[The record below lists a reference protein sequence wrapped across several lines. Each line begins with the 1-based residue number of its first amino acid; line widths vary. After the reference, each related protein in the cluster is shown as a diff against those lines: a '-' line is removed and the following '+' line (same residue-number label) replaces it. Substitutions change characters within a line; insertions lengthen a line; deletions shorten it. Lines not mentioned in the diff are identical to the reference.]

1 MKFNKLVL
9 VSVVLLIILSIGAVS
24 AQNDDALSASN
35 SADVLSAG
43 SFDKTIYVSDTGD
56 DSGSGSQASPYATL
70 YRSLSDV
77 NSSDNAA
84 IYVGPG
90 TFTGENNTNL
100 QINLAHK
107 NYNGSLTI
115 IGDSNGGTIF
125 DGDDSASIIKSIS
138 ADSIVTLINITFA
151 HGKTDM
157 GSAIRSAGDLTIDGC
172 VFTENEATN
181 LAAIYPE
188 KGSLTIMNSKFINNT
203 GRQAVD
209 IYSSISDM
217 ELILLNN
224 LFEGSTATYSYSYAP
239 SVSMQSGKS
248 IIKGNTFKDMTGSY
262 YAGALH
268 AAYNNGD
275 NIANIT
281 DNTFVNCNYTG
292 STGSNGGIIFF
303 QNAYLKNNNFINCTS
318 STALLFSNTNF
329 NAFVTFEDVEVTST
343 SFTLKAN
350 VTDDMGNKVKNAG
363 VTFYLDGKNVGSA
376 TSNNDGV
383 ASLNVN
389 KLVENGEYPISGTQ
403 EYSSTTPNIFEVT
416 VKNGTATVDFDH
428 SPLEVWVSTD
438 GNDTTGDGSEA
449 NPFLTL
455 KKALDYGTAAT
466 VDLTVRV
473 KNGYYNGNGN
483 IDLDYSNVGKI
494 VVIGE
499 SYANVIID
507 AEHAKAGWSG
517 ADIFYFGQNLEIT
530 LVNLTLINCDGSPV
544 NAYTLTM
551 KDNVVVNSST
561 IRAQNGNGG
570 VSIDNL
576 RVINGTNQAIN
587 AYNLELTNSLFENC
601 NGGTSTGLLWLAT
614 SGDNVLYLENNT
626 FVNNTIAGYS
636 GGAAYYAQGDL
647 ISINNTFDSNT
658 VTGSASN
665 IAYAGGNYIT
675 SINDKFINNNVTSYV
690 AQYRSSGSSP
700 TEIIV
705 ENITFINNTA
715 SANGAGLATTGAKIK
730 GAKFINNTAAG
741 NGGAIY
747 ILNHGSSN
755 KACETSLEDVVFE
768 NNKATSGNDIFI
780 LSPTSTSMKA
790 GDVEGINV
798 IFIDKNISDLSDSLS
813 ATVTHD
819 SGAIIGGGSIDFY
832 MDGVYVGTGDI
843 INGEAT
849 IQYFGFKNGTHS
861 LGGVWDNE
869 FTNDTNYVNGT
880 LIVELKPML
889 DNITLYVSDSRG
901 DDENGNGSYDNPFKT
916 IETAINKGTA
926 LSPVVVVN
934 VLEGTYA
941 GEGNVNLRVPTGIDI
956 TILGEGQDK
965 TIIADNSSE
974 YFVTALLGNGILKI
988 ANLTIKEAGK
998 AQKSMVYIERGAIV
1012 EMDNVALLEGSGNY
1026 GGAINNGGTLTV
1038 KDSYFYEN
1046 GFANPMGGLSAFSGG
1061 AIYSTGPLF
1070 IYNTTFEANHACR
1083 ASSIY
1088 AADIL
1093 EMYDSTIVDSI
1104 SEYGLNM
1111 DLEAIT
1117 GSSNS
1122 VFRLINNSF
1131 ILTGKTPME
1140 AANDTMTV
1148 NSRNQPIGVKLYNF
1162 YSRSVVALGIGTFK
1176 EAYIENCTFD
1186 GGNVSH
1192 EGSIAISSTNN
1203 WNPALSG
1210 NVTVVNT
1217 TFRDMKAATV
1227 FFRAQSTGSL
1237 RKFDNC
1243 LFDNLEFLYIVST
1256 APANSSIV
1264 INNSVI
1270 LSDGNQMIGQNAVLQ
1285 NTDISNNWWGSNN
1298 GTYDLATV
1306 RTISGSTT
1314 ASWNIVPNVV
1324 TTENLTNYLILTLNA
1339 TNKTGLVQDVT
1350 LAFKSFDGENVSDYE
1365 GSLYPRNFKMSA
1377 VNGTLEV
1384 EEGIIDNSIVSA
1396 FEGTEGQGY
1405 YIEATVDNQTV
1416 NLTVED
1422 KLSIGNVTIFAEDIS
1437 MTYGETQI
1445 NVTVLEENGNPVSEG
1460 IITLELND
1468 KTYTADIV
1476 NGTATF
1482 DIDVL
1487 PNGKYTLDYSFNL
1500 DKVYNPTSNSSNLI
1514 VVAYKTNITANADDI
1529 KVGEDAIITVTVDSD
1544 ATGTITL
1551 NNETKEVK
1559 DGTAVFTIS
1568 GLGEGNY
1575 TYEVTYSG
1583 DDKYTKETI
1592 EVEFEV
1598 SKVSDYE
1605 FKASAED
1612 IKVGED
1618 AVIEIALPNDAKG
1631 NVTVN
1636 GKSTKVDKGVAKIA
1650 ISDLTEGNYNY
1661 TVIYSGDDKYTSNTT
1676 EVSFAVSKISE
1687 FDLNASAEDVD
1698 VGDKVVVEVTG
1709 IPADATGII
1718 TVTVNGKDYEALVS
1732 AGFVTIPNLPA
1743 GDYKADVLYSG
1754 DDKYVNKSTT
1764 VSFAVCKI
1772 SEFDLN
1778 ASAED
1783 VDVGDKVVVEVTG
1796 IPADATG
1803 IITVTVNGKD
1813 YEALVSAGFVTIP
1826 NLPAGDYKADVLYSG
1841 DDKYVNKSTT
1851 VSFAVCKISEFD
1863 LNASAA
1869 DVILDNDVIVVVT
1882 GIPSDATGTVTV
1894 TVNGKDY
1901 KGDVSKGSA
1910 TITIS
1915 GLNHGEYNADVV
1927 YSGDDKYTNKSTTVS
1942 FEVAKIVTNDTFEKF
1957 FDDEGNLRDEVQC
1970 DELVFEGV
1978 ISNKNTDKININRSI
1993 KLLGENATLDNIA
2006 INVTADDVVIDG
2018 FTINAKDME
2027 YAISVE
2033 NASNVEIID
2042 TALNVVGKIGETA
2055 YAIIADN
2062 ADNLNII
2069 GNNIVYEG
2077 NGNGTNVTNALRVSN
2092 SKGVVVSYNEFDI
2105 TVPSSYVP
2113 WDEVPP
2119 GSGNWVSAPISEGI
2133 VFDNCDDL
2141 ELSGNEI
2148 NVDYNEVVG
2157 SYDTIYAVDI
2167 KNSDNVIVDSNVIV
2181 ANGHSY
2187 IYGLI
2192 ISGKNFTVS
2201 DNEITTESDSY
2212 YANGIDIEGPAAG
2225 IIKNNNIETNAPLS
2239 AYPVYSSMSNGNVE
2253 VEYINNNIS
2262 GSAAVIYGMELGGQK
2277 ETVTGNNIE
2286 LEGNYTIGIAS
2297 KAKELNVKDN
2307 TIVAPGSNVGSP
2319 DVWDSIPYETAG
2331 IKAIAGKVNVENNNI
2346 TTTGNYSVTLTTNDD
2361 VYVVGNYLV
2370 ASELTGDASVNYVSE
2385 NATVKDNIPK
2395 MEKVNIDA
2403 GDVESVYGDN
2413 VKVNATVT
2421 DRDGNPVSD
2430 VPVTVT
2436 VGDKTYNTKT
2446 DKGGIAAFDLGKL
2459 PAGNYTLDYS
2469 INATGYTKESASA
2482 NVSIAPAEADIAV
2495 DINKPVR
2502 GEDLVVNVTVPEDAK
2517 GNVTVSV
2524 DGKNYTAPVKDGKAT
2539 VSVPN
2544 LKSGNYTVDVTY
2556 SGDDNYSPVSK
2567 SSNAT
2572 VEKAI
2577 IISAPDVTKYFHGS
2591 ERFVVTVTD
2600 NKGNVL
2606 ANKSVVIYINGVSYT
2621 RTTDAK
2627 GTASIALGLNSG
2639 VYNVTSTVDDESVD
2653 SVVTILSTVNG
2664 TDVVKMYRNGT
2675 QYYATFLDSQ
2685 GKYLADGTTVQF
2697 NINGVMYD
2705 RKVSGDKG
2713 LARLN
2718 INLPAGEYIITAMNP
2733 VTGEKAANK
2742 ITVLATIVENRDLTK
2757 YYKNATQYTVK
2768 VLGADGKPVAAGET
2782 VTFNI
2787 NGVMYKRTTDASGI
2801 AKININLAP
2810 SDYIITAEYNG
2821 FTVSNNIKVLPVLS
2835 AEDIT
2840 MKYRDGTQF
2849 KATLVDGQGKPYA
2862 GQSVTFNINGVFYNR
2877 STDSTGTAKLNINLM
2892 PGEYIITSSY
2902 NGANIANTIKIS
2914 A

>member
-24 AQNDDALSASN
+24 AQNDDVLSASK

-125 DGDDSASIIKSIS
+125 DGDDSVSIIKSIS

-209 IYSSISDM
+209 IYSSSSDM
-217 ELILLNN
+217 VLILLNN
-224 LFEGSTATYSYSYAP
+224 LFEGSTATYSNSYAP
-239 SVSMQSGKS
+239 SVSMQYGKS
-248 IIKGNTFKDMTGSY
+248 TIKGNTFKDMTGSY

-281 DNTFVNCNYTG
+281 DNTFVNCTY
-292 STGSNGGIIFF
+292 TGSNGGIIFF

-318 STALLFSNTNF
+318 SNALLYSNTNF
-329 NAFVTFEDVEVTST
+329 NAFLTFEDVEVDGT

-350 VTDDMGNKVKNAG
+350 VTDDVGNKVKGAG
-363 VTFYLDGKNVGSA
+363 VTFYLNGKNIGSA
-376 TSNNDGV
+376 KSNNDGV

-389 KLVENGEYPISGTQ
+389 KLLDNGEYPISGTQ
-403 EYSSTTPNIFEVT
+403 EYSSTTPNTFEVT
-416 VKNGTATVDFDH
+416 VKNGTATVNFDH

-473 KNGYYNGNGN
+473 KNGYYNGDGN

-494 VVIGE
+494 AVIGE
-499 SYANVIID
+499 SYGNVIID
-507 AEHAKAGWSG
+507 AEHKKSGWSG
-517 ADIFYFGQNLEIT
+517 ADIFYFGKNLEIT

-561 IRAQNGNGG
+561 IRTQSPNDG
-570 VSIDNL
+570 VKIDNL
-576 RVINGTNQAIN
+576 RVINGTSQAIN

-614 SGDNVLYLENNT
+614 NGDNVLYLENNT
-626 FVNNTIAGYS
+626 FVRNTIAGYS

-665 IAYAGGNYIT
+665 IAYAGGDYIT

-690 AQYRSSGSSP
+690 AQYRSSGSNP

-965 TIIADNSSE
+965 TIITDNSSE

-1046 GFANPMGGLSAFSGG
+1046 GFANPMGGLSAYSGG

-1111 DLEAIT
+1111 DLEAIS

-1203 WNPALSG
+1203 WNPSLSG

-1227 FFRAQSTGSL
+1227 FYRAQSTGSS
-1237 RKFDNC
+1237 REFDNC

-1306 RTISGSTT
+1306 RTISGST
-1314 ASWNIVPNVV
+1314 SRNWDIVPNVV

-1350 LAFKSFDGENVSDYE
+1350 LAFKSFDGENMSDYE

-1437 MTYGETQI
+1437 ITYGETQI
-1445 NVTVLEENGNPVSEG
+1445 NVTVLEENGNPVPEG
-1460 IITLELND
+1460 VITLELND
-1468 KTYTADIV
+1468 ETYTADIV

-1487 PNGKYTLDYSFNL
+1487 PNGVYTLDYSINM
-1500 DKVYNPTSNSSNLI
+1500 DKVYNPASNSSNLT

-1529 KVGEDAIITVTVDSD
+1529 NVGEDAIITVTVDSD
-1544 ATGTITL
+1544 ATGTITV
-1551 NNETKEVK
+1551 NNETKEVE

-1583 DDKYTKETI
+1583 DDKYTKETV

-1605 FKASAED
+1605 FEASADD

-1618 AVIEIALPNDAKG
+1618 AVIEVALPSDATG

-1636 GKSTKVDKGVAKIA
+1636 GKSAKVEKGVAKIA
-1650 ISDLTEGNYNY
+1650 ISDLTEGNYTY
-1661 TVIYSGDDKYTSNTT
+1661 EVIYSGDDKYVSNST

-1687 FDLNASAEDVD
+1687 FDLNASAEDVY
-1698 VGDKVVVEVTG
+1698 VGDDVIVEVTG
-1709 IPADATGII
+1709 IPANATGII
-1718 TVTVNGKDYEALVS
+1718 TVTVNGKDYEVDVS
-1732 AGFVTIPNLPA
+1732 AGSVIISDLPA
-1743 GDYKADVLYSG
+1743 GDYEADVVYSG

-1764 VSFAVCKI
+1764 VSFSVSKI

-1783 VDVGDKVVVEVTG
+1783 VYVGDDVIVEVTG
-1796 IPADATG
+1796 IPANATG

-1813 YEALVSAGFVTIP
+1813 YEVDVSAGSVIISD
-1826 NLPAGDYKADVLYSG
+1826 LPAGDYEADVVYSG

-1851 VSFAVCKISEFD
+1851 VSFTVSKISEFD
-1863 LNASAA
+1863 LNASAD

-1901 KGDVSKGSA
+1901 KGEVSNGTA
-1910 TITIS
+1910 NIAIS
-1915 GLNHGEYNADVV
+1915 GLDHGKYNADVV

-1957 FDDEGNLRDEVQC
+1957 FDDEGNLRDEVKC
-1970 DELVFEGV
+1970 DELIFEGV

-2018 FTINAKDME
+2018 FTINAEDME

-2033 NASNVEIID
+2033 NASDVEIID
-2042 TALNVVGKIGETA
+2042 TVLNVEGKTGETA

-2069 GNNIVYEG
+2069 GNDIVYEG
-2077 NGNGTNVTNALRVSN
+2077 NGNGTNITNALRVSN
-2092 SKGVVVSYNEFDI
+2092 SKNVVVSYNEFDI

-2113 WDEVPP
+2113 WNEIPP
-2119 GSGNWVSAPISEGI
+2119 GSGNYVSSPISEGI

-2141 ELSGNEI
+2141 ELSANEI

-2167 KNSDNVIVDSNVIV
+2167 KNSDNVIVDSNVID

-2212 YANGIDIEGPAAG
+2212 YANGIDIEGPASG
-2225 IIKNNNIETNAPLS
+2225 IVENNEIEANAPLS

-2253 VEYINNNIS
+2253 VEYVNNTIS

-2286 LEGNYTIGIAS
+2286 LEGNYTLGIAS
-2297 KAKELNVKDN
+2297 KAKELIVKDN

-2446 DKGGIAAFDLGKL
+2446 DKDGIAAFDLGKL

-2577 IISAPDVTKYFHGS
+2577 IISAPDVTKYFRGS

-2600 NKGNVL
+2600 NKGNAL
-2606 ANKSVVIYINGVSYT
+2606 ANKSVVININGVSYT

-2718 INLPAGEYIITAMNP
+2718 INLNAGEYVITAMNP
-2733 VTGEKAANK
+2733 VTGDKTANN
-2742 ITVLATIVENRDLTK
+2742 ITVLALLTENKDITK
-2757 YYKNATQYTVK
+2757 YYRNGTQYTVK
-2768 VLGADGKPVAAGET
+2768 VLGADGKAVGAGVT
-2782 VTFNI
+2782 VRFNI
-2787 NGVMYKRTTDASGI
+2787 NGVFYERQTNASGI
-2801 AKININLAP
+2801 AKININLQAG
-2810 SDYIITAEYNG
+2810 DYIITAEYNG
-2821 FTVSNNIKVLPVLS
+2821 CMVSNNIKVLPILN
-2835 AEDIT
+2835 ATDIS

-2849 KATLVDGQGKPYA
+2849 KANLVDGQGKPYA
-2862 GQSVTFNINGVFYNR
+2862 NQAVIFNINGVFYNR
-2877 STDSTGTAKLNINLM
+2877 MTDGNGQAKLNINLM

-2902 NGANIANTIKIS
+2902 NGSSIANTIKIS

>member
-1 MKFNKLVL
+1 M
-9 VSVVLLIILSIGAVS
+9 
-24 AQNDDALSASN
+24 
-35 SADVLSAG
+35 
-43 SFDKTIYVSDTGD
+43 
-56 DSGSGSQASPYATL
+56 
-70 YRSLSDV
+70 
-77 NSSDNAA
+77 
-84 IYVGPG
+84 
-90 TFTGENNTNL
+90 
-100 QINLAHK
+100 
-107 NYNGSLTI
+107 
-115 IGDSNGGTIF
+115 
-125 DGDDSASIIKSIS
+125 
-138 ADSIVTLINITFA
+138 
-151 HGKTDM
+151 
-157 GSAIRSAGDLTIDGC
+157 
-172 VFTENEATN
+172 
-181 LAAIYPE
+181 
-188 KGSLTIMNSKFINNT
+188 
-203 GRQAVD
+203 
-209 IYSSISDM
+209 
-217 ELILLNN
+217 
-224 LFEGSTATYSYSYAP
+224 
-239 SVSMQSGKS
+239 
-248 IIKGNTFKDMTGSY
+248 
-262 YAGALH
+262 
-268 AAYNNGD
+268 
-275 NIANIT
+275 
-281 DNTFVNCNYTG
+281 
-292 STGSNGGIIFF
+292 
-303 QNAYLKNNNFINCTS
+303 
-318 STALLFSNTNF
+318 
-329 NAFVTFEDVEVTST
+329 
-343 SFTLKAN
+343 
-350 VTDDMGNKVKNAG
+350 
-363 VTFYLDGKNVGSA
+363 
-376 TSNNDGV
+376 
-383 ASLNVN
+383 
-389 KLVENGEYPISGTQ
+389 
-403 EYSSTTPNIFEVT
+403 
-416 VKNGTATVDFDH
+416 
-428 SPLEVWVSTD
+428 
-438 GNDTTGDGSEA
+438 
-449 NPFLTL
+449 
-455 KKALDYGTAAT
+455 
-466 VDLTVRV
+466 
-473 KNGYYNGNGN
+473 
-483 IDLDYSNVGKI
+483 
-494 VVIGE
+494 
-499 SYANVIID
+499 
-507 AEHAKAGWSG
+507 
-517 ADIFYFGQNLEIT
+517 
-530 LVNLTLINCDGSPV
+530 
-544 NAYTLTM
+544 
-551 KDNVVVNSST
+551 
-561 IRAQNGNGG
+561 
-570 VSIDNL
+570 
-576 RVINGTNQAIN
+576 
-587 AYNLELTNSLFENC
+587 
-601 NGGTSTGLLWLAT
+601 
-614 SGDNVLYLENNT
+614 
-626 FVNNTIAGYS
+626 
-636 GGAAYYAQGDL
+636 
-647 ISINNTFDSNT
+647 
-658 VTGSASN
+658 
-665 IAYAGGNYIT
+665 
-675 SINDKFINNNVTSYV
+675 
-690 AQYRSSGSSP
+690 
-700 TEIIV
+700 
-705 ENITFINNTA
+705 
-715 SANGAGLATTGAKIK
+715 
-730 GAKFINNTAAG
+730 
-741 NGGAIY
+741 
-747 ILNHGSSN
+747 
-755 KACETSLEDVVFE
+755 
-768 NNKATSGNDIFI
+768 
-780 LSPTSTSMKA
+780 
-790 GDVEGINV
+790 
-798 IFIDKNISDLSDSLS
+798 
-813 ATVTHD
+813 
-819 SGAIIGGGSIDFY
+819 
-832 MDGVYVGTGDI
+832 
-843 INGEAT
+843 
-849 IQYFGFKNGTHS
+849 
-861 LGGVWDNE
+861 
-869 FTNDTNYVNGT
+869 
-880 LIVELKPML
+880 
-889 DNITLYVSDSRG
+889 
-901 DDENGNGSYDNPFKT
+901 
-916 IETAINKGTA
+916 
-926 LSPVVVVN
+926 
-934 VLEGTYA
+934 
-941 GEGNVNLRVPTGIDI
+941 
-956 TILGEGQDK
+956 
-965 TIIADNSSE
+965 
-974 YFVTALLGNGILKI
+974 
-988 ANLTIKEAGK
+988 
-998 AQKSMVYIERGAIV
+998 
-1012 EMDNVALLEGSGNY
+1012 
-1026 GGAINNGGTLTV
+1026 
-1038 KDSYFYEN
+1038 
-1046 GFANPMGGLSAFSGG
+1046 
-1061 AIYSTGPLF
+1061 
-1070 IYNTTFEANHACR
+1070 
-1083 ASSIY
+1083 
-1088 AADIL
+1088 
-1093 EMYDSTIVDSI
+1093 
-1104 SEYGLNM
+1104 
-1111 DLEAIT
+1111 
-1117 GSSNS
+1117 
-1122 VFRLINNSF
+1122 
-1131 ILTGKTPME
+1131 
-1140 AANDTMTV
+1140 
-1148 NSRNQPIGVKLYNF
+1148 
-1162 YSRSVVALGIGTFK
+1162 
-1176 EAYIENCTFD
+1176 
-1186 GGNVSH
+1186 
-1192 EGSIAISSTNN
+1192 
-1203 WNPALSG
+1203 
-1210 NVTVVNT
+1210 
-1217 TFRDMKAATV
+1217 
-1227 FFRAQSTGSL
+1227 
-1237 RKFDNC
+1237 
-1243 LFDNLEFLYIVST
+1243 
-1256 APANSSIV
+1256 
-1264 INNSVI
+1264 
-1270 LSDGNQMIGQNAVLQ
+1270 
-1285 NTDISNNWWGSNN
+1285 
-1298 GTYDLATV
+1298 
-1306 RTISGSTT
+1306 
-1314 ASWNIVPNVV
+1314 
-1324 TTENLTNYLILTLNA
+1324 
-1339 TNKTGLVQDVT
+1339 
-1350 LAFKSFDGENVSDYE
+1350 
-1365 GSLYPRNFKMSA
+1365 
-1377 VNGTLEV
+1377 
-1384 EEGIIDNSIVSA
+1384 
-1396 FEGTEGQGY
+1396 
-1405 YIEATVDNQTV
+1405 
-1416 NLTVED
+1416 
-1422 KLSIGNVTIFAEDIS
+1422 
-1437 MTYGETQI
+1437 
-1445 NVTVLEENGNPVSEG
+1445 
-1460 IITLELND
+1460 
-1468 KTYTADIV
+1468 
-1476 NGTATF
+1476 
-1482 DIDVL
+1482 
-1487 PNGKYTLDYSFNL
+1487 
-1500 DKVYNPTSNSSNLI
+1500 
-1514 VVAYKTNITANADDI
+1514 
-1529 KVGEDAIITVTVDSD
+1529 
-1544 ATGTITL
+1544 
-1551 NNETKEVK
+1551 
-1559 DGTAVFTIS
+1559 
-1568 GLGEGNY
+1568 
-1575 TYEVTYSG
+1575 
-1583 DDKYTKETI
+1583 
-1592 EVEFEV
+1592 
-1598 SKVSDYE
+1598 
-1605 FKASAED
+1605 
-1612 IKVGED
+1612 
-1618 AVIEIALPNDAKG
+1618 
-1631 NVTVN
+1631 
-1636 GKSTKVDKGVAKIA
+1636 
-1650 ISDLTEGNYNY
+1650 
-1661 TVIYSGDDKYTSNTT
+1661 
-1676 EVSFAVSKISE
+1676 
-1687 FDLNASAEDVD
+1687 NASAEDVD

-1718 TVTVNGKDYEALVS
+1718 TVTVNGKDYKGDVS

-1743 GDYKADVLYSG
+1743 GDYEADVLYSG

-1778 ASAED
+1778 
-1783 VDVGDKVVVEVTG
+1783 V
-1796 IPADATG
+1796 
-1803 IITVTVNGKD
+1803 
-1813 YEALVSAGFVTIP
+1813 
-1826 NLPAGDYKADVLYSG
+1826 
-1841 DDKYVNKSTT
+1841 
-1851 VSFAVCKISEFD
+1851 
-1863 LNASAA
+1863 SAA

-2757 YYKNATQYTVK
+2757 YYKNETQYTVK

>member
-1460 IITLELND
+1460 IIALELND

-1778 ASAED
+1778 
-1783 VDVGDKVVVEVTG
+1783 V
-1796 IPADATG
+1796 
-1803 IITVTVNGKD
+1803 
-1813 YEALVSAGFVTIP
+1813 
-1826 NLPAGDYKADVLYSG
+1826 
-1841 DDKYVNKSTT
+1841 
-1851 VSFAVCKISEFD
+1851 
-1863 LNASAA
+1863 SAA

-2567 SSNAT
+2567 SMQQL
-2572 VEKAI
+2572 K
-2577 IISAPDVTKYFHGS
+2577 
-2591 ERFVVTVTD
+2591 
-2600 NKGNVL
+2600 
-2606 ANKSVVIYINGVSYT
+2606 
-2621 RTTDAK
+2621 
-2627 GTASIALGLNSG
+2627 
-2639 VYNVTSTVDDESVD
+2639 
-2653 SVVTILSTVNG
+2653 
-2664 TDVVKMYRNGT
+2664 
-2675 QYYATFLDSQ
+2675 
-2685 GKYLADGTTVQF
+2685 
-2697 NINGVMYD
+2697 
-2705 RKVSGDKG
+2705 
-2713 LARLN
+2713 RL
-2718 INLPAGEYIITAMNP
+2718 L
-2733 VTGEKAANK
+2733 
-2742 ITVLATIVENRDLTK
+2742 
-2757 YYKNATQYTVK
+2757 
-2768 VLGADGKPVAAGET
+2768 
-2782 VTFNI
+2782 
-2787 NGVMYKRTTDASGI
+2787 
-2801 AKININLAP
+2801 
-2810 SDYIITAEYNG
+2810 
-2821 FTVSNNIKVLPVLS
+2821 
-2835 AEDIT
+2835 
-2840 MKYRDGTQF
+2840 
-2849 KATLVDGQGKPYA
+2849 
-2862 GQSVTFNINGVFYNR
+2862 
-2877 STDSTGTAKLNINLM
+2877 
-2892 PGEYIITSSY
+2892 
-2902 NGANIANTIKIS
+2902 
-2914 A
+2914 

>member
-24 AQNDDALSASN
+24 AQNDDVLSASK

-181 LAAIYPE
+181 LAAVYPE

-209 IYSSISDM
+209 IYSSSSDM
-217 ELILLNN
+217 VLILLNN
-224 LFEGSTATYSYSYAP
+224 LFEGSTSAYSYAYSP

-248 IIKGNTFKDMTGSY
+248 TINGNTFKDMSGSY

-268 AAYNNGD
+268 VAYNNGD

-281 DNTFVNCNYTG
+281 DNTFVNCTY
-292 STGSNGGIIFF
+292 TGSNGGIIFF
-303 QNAYLKNNNFINCTS
+303 QNAYLKNNRFINCTS
-318 STALLFSNTNF
+318 SNALLYSNTNF
-329 NAFVTFEDVEVTST
+329 NAFLTFEDVEVDGT
-343 SFTLKAN
+343 SFTLKVN
-350 VTDDMGNKVKNAG
+350 VTDDVGNKVKGAG
-363 VTFYLDGKNVGSA
+363 VTFYLDGKNIGSA

-389 KLVENGEYPISGTQ
+389 KLLDNGEYPISGTQ
-403 EYSSTTPNIFEVT
+403 EYSSTTPNTFEVT
-416 VKNGTATVDFDH
+416 VKNGTATVNFDH

-473 KNGYYNGNGN
+473 KNGYYNGDGN

-494 VVIGE
+494 AVIGE
-499 SYANVIID
+499 SYGNVIID
-507 AEHAKAGWSG
+507 AEHKKSGWSG
-517 ADIFYFGQNLEIT
+517 ADIFYFGKNLEIT

-561 IRAQNGNGG
+561 IRAQSPNDG
-570 VSIDNL
+570 VKIDNL
-576 RVINGTNQAIN
+576 RVINGTSQAIN

-614 SGDNVLYLENNT
+614 NGDNVLYLENNT
-626 FVNNTIAGYS
+626 FVRNTIAGYS

-665 IAYAGGNYIT
+665 IAYAGGDYIT

-690 AQYRSSGSSP
+690 AQYRSSGSNP

-849 IQYFGFKNGTHS
+849 IQYLGFKNGTHS

-1111 DLEAIT
+1111 DLEAIS

-1203 WNPALSG
+1203 WNPSLSG

-1227 FFRAQSTGSL
+1227 FYRAQSTGSS
-1237 RKFDNC
+1237 REFDNC

-1306 RTISGSTT
+1306 STISGSTSR
-1314 ASWNIVPNVV
+1314 SWDIVPNVV

-1500 DKVYNPTSNSSNLI
+1500 DKVYNPTSNSSNLT

-1544 ATGTITL
+1544 ATGTITV

-1583 DDKYTKETI
+1583 DDKYSKET
-1592 EVEFEV
+1592 VKVDFEV

-1605 FKASAED
+1605 FEASAKD

-1618 AVIEIALPNDAKG
+1618 AIIEVALPSDATG

-1636 GKSTKVDKGVAKIA
+1636 GKSAKVEKGVAKIA
-1650 ISDLTEGNYNY
+1650 ISDLTEGNYTY
-1661 TVIYSGDDKYTSNTT
+1661 EVIYSGDDKYTSNST

-1687 FDLNASAEDVD
+1687 FELNASAEDVN
-1698 VGDKVVVEVTG
+1698 VGDNVVVKVTG

-1732 AGFVTIPNLPA
+1732 AGSVTIPNLHA
-1743 GDYKADVLYSG
+1743 GDYEADVVYSG
-1754 DDKYVNKSTT
+1754 DDKYANKSTT
-1764 VSFAVCKI
+1764 VSFTVSKI
-1772 SEFDLN
+1772 SEFELN
-1778 ASAED
+1778 ASAD
-1783 VDVGDKVVVEVTG
+1783 
-1796 IPADATG
+1796 
-1803 IITVTVNGKD
+1803 
-1813 YEALVSAGFVTIP
+1813 
-1826 NLPAGDYKADVLYSG
+1826 
-1841 DDKYVNKSTT
+1841 
-1851 VSFAVCKISEFD
+1851 
-1863 LNASAA
+1863 

-1901 KGDVSKGSA
+1901 KGEVSNGTA
-1910 TITIS
+1910 NIAIS
-1915 GLNHGEYNADVV
+1915 GLDHGKYNADVV

-1957 FDDEGNLRDEVQC
+1957 FDEEGNLRDEVKC
-1970 DELVFEGV
+1970 DELIFDGV
-1978 ISNKNTDKININRSI
+1978 ISNKNTDKINIGRSI

-2018 FTINAKDME
+2018 FTINTEGME

-2033 NASNVEIID
+2033 NASDVEIID
-2042 TALNVVGKIGETA
+2042 TVLNVEGKTGETA

-2069 GNNIVYEG
+2069 GNDIVYVG
-2077 NGNGTNVTNALRVSN
+2077 NGNGTNITNALRVSN
-2092 SKGVVVSYNEFDI
+2092 SKNVVVSYNEFDI

-2113 WDEVPP
+2113 WNEIPP
-2119 GSGNWVSAPISEGI
+2119 GSGNYVSSPISEGI

-2141 ELSGNEI
+2141 ELSANEI

-2167 KNSDNVIVDSNVIV
+2167 KNSDNVIVDSNVID

-2212 YANGIDIEGPAAG
+2212 YANGIDIEGPASG
-2225 IIKNNNIETNAPLS
+2225 IVENNEIEANAPLS

-2253 VEYINNNIS
+2253 VEYVNNTIS

-2286 LEGNYTIGIAS
+2286 LEGNYTLGIAS

-2446 DKGGIAAFDLGKL
+2446 DKDGIAAFDLGKL

-2577 IISAPDVTKYFHGS
+2577 IISAPDVTKYFRGS

-2600 NKGNVL
+2600 NKGNAL
-2606 ANKSVVIYINGVSYT
+2606 ANKSVVININGVSYT

-2718 INLPAGEYIITAMNP
+2718 INLNAGEYVITAMNP
-2733 VTGEKAANK
+2733 VTGDKTANN
-2742 ITVLATIVENRDLTK
+2742 ITVLALLTENKDITK
-2757 YYKNATQYTVK
+2757 YYRNGTQYTVK
-2768 VLGADGKPVAAGET
+2768 VLGADGKAVGAGVT
-2782 VTFNI
+2782 VRFNI
-2787 NGVMYKRTTDASGI
+2787 NGVFYERQTNASGI
-2801 AKININLAP
+2801 AKININLQAG
-2810 SDYIITAEYNG
+2810 DYIITAEYNG
-2821 FTVSNNIKVLPVLS
+2821 CMVSNNIKVLPILN
-2835 AEDIT
+2835 ATDIS

-2849 KATLVDGQGKPYA
+2849 KANLVDGQGKPYA
-2862 GQSVTFNINGVFYNR
+2862 NQAVIFNINGVFYNR
-2877 STDSTGTAKLNINLM
+2877 MTDGNGQAKLNINLM

-2902 NGANIANTIKIS
+2902 NGSSIANTIKIS

>member
-636 GGAAYYAQGDL
+636 GGAAYYAQDDL

-665 IAYAGGNYIT
+665 IAYAAGNYIT

-1460 IITLELND
+1460 IIALELND

-1764 VSFAVCKI
+1764 VSFAVSKI

-1803 IITVTVNGKD
+1803 
-1813 YEALVSAGFVTIP
+1813 
-1826 NLPAGDYKADVLYSG
+1826 
-1841 DDKYVNKSTT
+1841 
-1851 VSFAVCKISEFD
+1851 
-1863 LNASAA
+1863 
-1869 DVILDNDVIVVVT
+1869 
-1882 GIPSDATGTVTV
+1882 V

>member
-1460 IITLELND
+1460 IIALELND

-1778 ASAED
+1778 
-1783 VDVGDKVVVEVTG
+1783 V
-1796 IPADATG
+1796 
-1803 IITVTVNGKD
+1803 
-1813 YEALVSAGFVTIP
+1813 
-1826 NLPAGDYKADVLYSG
+1826 
-1841 DDKYVNKSTT
+1841 
-1851 VSFAVCKISEFD
+1851 
-1863 LNASAA
+1863 SAA

-2685 GKYLADGTTVQF
+2685 GKYVADGTTVQF

>member
-56 DSGSGSQASPYATL
+56 DSGSGSQESPYATL

-248 IIKGNTFKDMTGSY
+248 IIKGNTFKDMAGSY

-494 VVIGE
+494 AVIGE

-561 IRAQNGNGG
+561 IRAQNGNDG

-636 GGAAYYAQGDL
+636 GGAAYYAQDDL

-665 IAYAGGNYIT
+665 IAYAAGNYIT

-690 AQYRSSGSSP
+690 AQYRSSGSNP

-741 NGGAIY
+741 NGGALY

-832 MDGVYVGTGDI
+832 MDGVYIGTGDI

-1046 GFANPMGGLSAFSGG
+1046 GFANPMSGLSAFSGG

-1203 WNPALSG
+1203 WNPSLSG

-1559 DGTAVFTIS
+1559 DGTAVFIIS

-1732 AGFVTIPNLPA
+1732 AGFVNIPNLPA
-1743 GDYKADVLYSG
+1743 GDYEADVLYSG

-1778 ASAED
+1778 
-1783 VDVGDKVVVEVTG
+1783 V
-1796 IPADATG
+1796 
-1803 IITVTVNGKD
+1803 
-1813 YEALVSAGFVTIP
+1813 
-1826 NLPAGDYKADVLYSG
+1826 
-1841 DDKYVNKSTT
+1841 
-1851 VSFAVCKISEFD
+1851 
-1863 LNASAA
+1863 SAA

-2018 FTINAKDME
+2018 FTIHAKDME

-2201 DNEITTESDSY
+2201 DNEIKTESDSY

-2591 ERFVVTVTD
+2591 EIFVVTVTD
-2600 NKGNVL
+2600 NKGNAL

>member
-416 VKNGTATVDFDH
+416 VKNGTATVNFDH

-455 KKALDYGTAAT
+455 KKALDNGTAAT

-483 IDLDYSNVGKI
+483 IDLKYSNVGKI
-494 VVIGE
+494 AVIGE

-517 ADIFYFGQNLEIT
+517 ADIFNFGKNLEIT
-530 LVNLTLINCDGSPV
+530 LINLTLINCDGSPV

-1365 GSLYPRNFKMSA
+1365 GSLCPRNFKMSA

-1650 ISDLTEGNYNY
+1650 ISDLTEGNYTY
-1661 TVIYSGDDKYTSNTT
+1661 EVIYSGDDKYVSNST

-1732 AGFVTIPNLPA
+1732 AGSVTIPNLPA
-1743 GDYKADVLYSG
+1743 GDYEADVLYSG

-1778 ASAED
+1778 
-1783 VDVGDKVVVEVTG
+1783 V
-1796 IPADATG
+1796 
-1803 IITVTVNGKD
+1803 
-1813 YEALVSAGFVTIP
+1813 
-1826 NLPAGDYKADVLYSG
+1826 
-1841 DDKYVNKSTT
+1841 
-1851 VSFAVCKISEFD
+1851 
-1863 LNASAA
+1863 SAA

>member
-56 DSGSGSQASPYATL
+56 DSGSGSQESPYATL

-248 IIKGNTFKDMTGSY
+248 IIKGNTFKDMAGSY

-494 VVIGE
+494 AVIGE

-561 IRAQNGNGG
+561 IRAQNGNDG

-576 RVINGTNQAIN
+576 RVINGTNQAIY

-636 GGAAYYAQGDL
+636 GGAAYYAQDDL

-665 IAYAGGNYIT
+665 IAYAAGNYIT

-690 AQYRSSGSSP
+690 AQYRSSGSNP

-741 NGGAIY
+741 NGGALY

-832 MDGVYVGTGDI
+832 MDGVYIGTGDI
-843 INGEAT
+843 INGEST

-1046 GFANPMGGLSAFSGG
+1046 GFANPMSGLSAFSGG

-1111 DLEAIT
+1111 DLEAIS

-1203 WNPALSG
+1203 WNPSLSG

-1227 FFRAQSTGSL
+1227 FYRAQSTGSS
-1237 RKFDNC
+1237 REFDNC

-1732 AGFVTIPNLPA
+1732 AGFVNIPNLPA
-1743 GDYKADVLYSG
+1743 GDYEADVLYSG

-1778 ASAED
+1778 AS
-1783 VDVGDKVVVEVTG
+1783 
-1796 IPADATG
+1796 
-1803 IITVTVNGKD
+1803 
-1813 YEALVSAGFVTIP
+1813 S
-1826 NLPAGDYKADVLYSG
+1826 
-1841 DDKYVNKSTT
+1841 
-1851 VSFAVCKISEFD
+1851 
-1863 LNASAA
+1863 A

-1927 YSGDDKYTNKSTTVS
+1927 YSGDDKYNNKSTTVS

-2018 FTINAKDME
+2018 FTIHAKDME

-2201 DNEITTESDSY
+2201 DNEIKTESDSY

-2446 DKGGIAAFDLGKL
+2446 DKDGIAAFDLGKL

-2600 NKGNVL
+2600 NKGNAL

>member
-56 DSGSGSQASPYATL
+56 DSGSGSQESPYATL

-248 IIKGNTFKDMTGSY
+248 IIKGNTFKDMAGSY

-494 VVIGE
+494 AVIGE

-561 IRAQNGNGG
+561 IRAQNGNDG

-636 GGAAYYAQGDL
+636 GGAAYYAQDDL

-665 IAYAGGNYIT
+665 IAYAAGNYIT

-690 AQYRSSGSSP
+690 AQYRSSGSNP

-832 MDGVYVGTGDI
+832 MDGVYIGTGDI
-843 INGEAT
+843 INGEST

-1046 GFANPMGGLSAFSGG
+1046 GFANPMSGLSAFSGG

-1203 WNPALSG
+1203 WNPSLSG

-1718 TVTVNGKDYEALVS
+1718 TVTVNGKDYKGDVS
-1732 AGFVTIPNLPA
+1732 AGFVNIPNLPA
-1743 GDYKADVLYSG
+1743 GDYEADVLYSG

-1778 ASAED
+1778 
-1783 VDVGDKVVVEVTG
+1783 V
-1796 IPADATG
+1796 
-1803 IITVTVNGKD
+1803 
-1813 YEALVSAGFVTIP
+1813 
-1826 NLPAGDYKADVLYSG
+1826 
-1841 DDKYVNKSTT
+1841 
-1851 VSFAVCKISEFD
+1851 
-1863 LNASAA
+1863 SAA

-2018 FTINAKDME
+2018 FTIHAKDME

-2446 DKGGIAAFDLGKL
+2446 DKDGIAAFDLGKL

>member
-1 MKFNKLVL
+1 MKLNKLML

-24 AQNDDALSASN
+24 AQNDDVLSASN

-77 NSSDNAA
+77 NSSDNAV

-90 TFTGENNTNL
+90 TYSGENNTNL

-151 HGKTDM
+151 HGKSDM

-181 LAAIYPE
+181 LAAVYPE

-203 GRQAVD
+203 GKQCVD
-209 IYSSISDM
+209 IYSSSSDM
-217 ELILLNN
+217 VLTLLNN
-224 LFEGSTATYSYSYAP
+224 LFEGSTTTYSYSYAP
-239 SVSMQSGKS
+239 SISMQSGKS
-248 IIKGNTFKDMTGSY
+248 TIRGNTFKDMEGSY
-262 YAGALH
+262 YAGALYVT
-268 AAYNNGD
+268 YNNDD

-281 DNTFVNCNYTG
+281 DNTFINCTY
-292 STGSNGGIIFF
+292 TGSNGAILYF

-318 STALLFSNTNF
+318 NTALLYSNTNF
-329 NAFVTFEDVEVTST
+329 NAFVTFEDTKVDGT

-350 VTDDMGNKVKNAG
+350 VTDDMGNKVKYAG

-376 TSNNDGV
+376 KSGNDGV

-389 KLVENGEYPISGTQ
+389 KLLDNGEYTISGTQ
-403 EYSSTTPNIFEVT
+403 EYSSSSPNPFEVT

-473 KNGYYNGNGN
+473 KNGYYNGNDN
-483 IDLDYSNVGKI
+483 RDLEYSNVGRI
-494 VVIGE
+494 AVIGE
-499 SYANVIID
+499 SYGNVIID
-507 AEHAKAGWSG
+507 AEHAKSGWYS
-517 ADIFYFGQNLEIT
+517 ADIFYFGKNLEIT
-530 LVNLTLINCDGSPV
+530 LVNLTLINCDANPV

-561 IRAQNGNGG
+561 IRAQTGNDG
-570 VSIDNL
+570 VKIDNL
-576 RVINGTNQAIN
+576 RVINGTGQAIN

-601 NGGTSTGLLWLAT
+601 NAGTSTGLLWI
-614 SGDNVLYLENNT
+614 SKNNDNVAYLENNT
-626 FVNNTIAGYS
+626 FIHNTVEGAS
-636 GGAAYYAQGDL
+636 GGAAYYVQCDL

-658 VTGSASN
+658 VTGSGSS
-665 IAYAGGNYIT
+665 IAYAGSNYIT

-690 AQYRSSGSSP
+690 AQYRSSGNNP

-747 ILNHGSSN
+747 ILNHGKTSPV
-755 KACETSLEDVVFE
+755 CEMSLEDVVFE

-780 LSPTSTSMKA
+780 APSS
-790 GDVEGINV
+790 GNNV
-798 IFIDKNISDLSDSLS
+798 FANLTDLTITANSLNVTELSDTLTV
-813 ATVTHD
+813 TVTHP
-819 SGAIIGGGSIDFY
+819 SGAIIGGGEVTFY
-832 MDGVYVGTGDI
+832 FDGNIIGKSNLINQNATLEYV
-843 INGEAT
+843 
-849 IQYFGFKNGTHS
+849 GFKNNT
-861 LGGVWDNE
+861 VYE
-869 FTNDTNYVNGT
+869 FTSFYQYACENDTYVDG
-880 LIVELKPML
+880 IVSTNISASL
-889 DNITLYVSDSRG
+889 DSIELYVSDSMG
-901 DDENGNGSYDNPFKT
+901 DDENGNGSENNPFKS
-916 IETAINKGTA
+916 ISKA
-926 LSPVVVVN
+926 LSEGYTKSTNITVH
-934 VLEGTYA
+934 VLEGNYT
-941 GEGNVNLRVPTGIDI
+941 GELNTNLRIPTTVDI
-956 TILGEGQDK
+956 LIVGESLDK
-965 TIIADNSSE
+965 VNITDSEAD
-974 YFVTALLGNGILKI
+974 YFITALAGNAKLTL
-988 ANLTIKEAGK
+988 ANVTVNRAARDTQSAIYVE
-998 AQKSMVYIERGAIV
+998 EGADMEI
-1012 EMDNVALLEGSGNY
+1012 DNVKFIGGQGNY
-1026 GGAINNGGTLTV
+1026 GGAINTAGTLV
-1038 KDSYFYEN
+1038 VNNSYFFDN
-1046 GFANPMGGLSAFSGG
+1046 GYGDISKRANAYYGG
-1061 AIYSTGPLF
+1061 AICNDGVLIIDNS
-1070 IYNTTFEANHACR
+1070 TFEANHAGR
-1083 ASSIY
+1083 
-1088 AADIL
+1088 L
-1093 EMYDSTIVDSI
+1093 STIANQGTLYMNNSKVIDSLDA
-1104 SEYGLNM
+1104 YAMNM
-1111 DLEAIT
+1111 DLVAIGAFGGQKGNIT
-1117 GSSNS
+1117 IENSIFTVTNRTIGELSNRIYMPQNSLTCLAIGSCEHATIINSTFEDKGGRYTPNVFGGINSWNLASGGYTIVPGDVEVYGSTFRNVQSVSLFYTRIDGSSYHSNR
-1122 VFRLINNSF
+1122 V
-1131 ILTGKTPME
+1131 
-1140 AANDTMTV
+1140 
-1148 NSRNQPIGVKLYNF
+1148 
-1162 YSRSVVALGIGTFK
+1162 
-1176 EAYIENCTFD
+1176 FD
-1186 GGNVSH
+1186 G
-1192 EGSIAISSTNN
+1192 
-1203 WNPALSG
+1203 
-1210 NVTVVNT
+1210 
-1217 TFRDMKAATV
+1217 
-1227 FFRAQSTGSL
+1227 
-1237 RKFDNC
+1237 C
-1243 LFDNLEFLYIVST
+1243 LFENVEYLIAVLNSGDNLSVNIT
-1256 APANSSIV
+1256 
-1264 INNSVI
+1264 NSVI
-1270 LSDGNQMIGQNAVLQ
+1270 LSDNGTKIGIAADKTIDMNVF
-1285 NTDISNNWWGSNN
+1285 DNWWGSNN
-1298 GTYDLATV
+1298 ATYKNA
-1306 RTISGSTT
+1306 TISTSNFI
-1314 ASWNIVPNVV
+1314 SNYVLKLREISSNVV
-1324 TTENLTNYLILTLNA
+1324 NPENYLILTLNA
-1339 TNKTGLVQDVT
+1339 TNKTGLLQDVT

-1365 GSLYPRNFKMSA
+1365 GSLYPRNFKISA

-1384 EEGIIDNSIVSA
+1384 EEGIIDNSIIIA

-1422 KLSIGNVTIFAEDIS
+1422 KLAMGNVTIFAEDIS
-1437 MTYGETQI
+1437 ITYGETQI
-1445 NVTVLEENGNPVSEG
+1445 NVTVLEENGNPVPEG

-1468 KTYTADIV
+1468 ETYTADIV

-1487 PNGKYTLDYSFNL
+1487 PNGKYTLDYSINM
-1500 DKVYNPTSNSSNLI
+1500 DKVYNPASNSSNLT
-1514 VVAYKTNITANADDI
+1514 VVAYKTNITANAEDI

-1544 ATGTITL
+1544 ATGTITV

-1583 DDKYTKETI
+1583 DDKYSKETV
-1592 EVEFEV
+1592 EVDFEV

-1605 FKASAED
+1605 FEASASD

-1618 AVIEIALPNDAKG
+1618 AIIEVALPSDATG

-1636 GKSTKVDKGVAKIA
+1636 GKSAKVEKGVAKIA
-1650 ISDLTEGNYNY
+1650 ISDLTEGNYTY
-1661 TVIYSGDDKYTSNTT
+1661 EVIYSGDDKYTSNTT

-1687 FDLNASAEDVD
+1687 FEINASAEDVD
-1698 VGDKVVVEVTG
+1698 VGENVVVKVTG

-1732 AGFVTIPNLPA
+1732 AGTVTIPNLPA
-1743 GDYKADVLYSG
+1743 GDYEADVVYSG
-1754 DDKYVNKSTT
+1754 DDKYTNKSTT
-1764 VSFAVCKI
+1764 VSFAVSKI
-1772 SEFDLN
+1772 SEFELN
-1778 ASAED
+1778 ASAD
-1783 VDVGDKVVVEVTG
+1783 
-1796 IPADATG
+1796 
-1803 IITVTVNGKD
+1803 
-1813 YEALVSAGFVTIP
+1813 
-1826 NLPAGDYKADVLYSG
+1826 
-1841 DDKYVNKSTT
+1841 
-1851 VSFAVCKISEFD
+1851 
-1863 LNASAA
+1863 

-1882 GIPSDATGTVTV
+1882 GIPSDATGNVTV

-1901 KGDVSKGSA
+1901 TGDVSKGTS

-1915 GLNHGEYNADVV
+1915 GLDHGKYDADVV
-1927 YSGDDKYTNKSTTVS
+1927 YSGDDKYTNKTTTVS

-1957 FDDEGNLRDEVQC
+1957 FDEEGNLRDEVKC
-1970 DELVFEGV
+1970 DELIFDGV
-1978 ISNKNTDKININRSI
+1978 ISNKNTDKINIDRPI
-1993 KLLGENATLDNIA
+1993 KLVGENATLDNIA
-2006 INVTADDVVIDG
+2006 IDVTADDVVIDG
-2018 FTINAKDME
+2018 FTINAEDME

-2033 NASNVEIID
+2033 NASDVLIVGTTLNVE
-2042 TALNVVGKIGETA
+2042 GKTGETA

-2062 ADNLNII
+2062 ADNLDII
-2069 GNNIVYEG
+2069 GNDIVYEG
-2077 NGNGTNVTNALRVSN
+2077 NGNGTGVTNALRVSN
-2092 SKGVVVSYNEFDI
+2092 SKGVVVSDNEFDI

-2141 ELSGNEI
+2141 ELSENEI

-2167 KNSDNVIVDSNVIV
+2167 KNSDNVIVDSNVID

-2187 IYGLI
+2187 IYGLV

-2212 YANGIDIEGPAAG
+2212 YANGIEIEGPAAG
-2225 IIKNNNIETNAPLS
+2225 VIENNNIETNAPLS
-2239 AYPVYSSMSNGNVE
+2239 AYPVYSSMSNGDVE

-2262 GSAAVIYGMELGGQK
+2262 GSAAVIYGMELGGAK

-2286 LEGNYTIGIAS
+2286 LEGNYTLGIAS
-2297 KAKELNVKDN
+2297 KAKELIVKDN

-2331 IKAIAGKVNVENNNI
+2331 IKAIAGKVTVENNNI
-2346 TTTGNYSVTLTTNDD
+2346 TTTGNYSVTLTTNDE
-2361 VYVVGNYLV
+2361 VNVVGNYLV

-2385 NATVKDNIPK
+2385 NAIVKDNIPK
-2395 MEKVNIDA
+2395 MEKVNLDA
-2403 GDVESVYGDN
+2403 GDVESVYGDD

-2430 VPVTVT
+2430 VPVTLT
-2436 VGDKTYNTKT
+2436 IGDKTYNTKT
-2446 DKGGIAAFDLGKL
+2446 DKDGIAAFDLGKL

-2469 INATGYTKESASA
+2469 VNATGYTKESANA
-2482 NVSIAPAEADIAV
+2482 NVSIDPAEADISV
-2495 DINKPVR
+2495 DINEPVS
-2502 GEDLVVNVTVPEDAK
+2502 GEDLVVNVALPEDAK

-2544 LKSGNYTVDVTY
+2544 LKSGDYAVDVTY
-2556 SGDDNYSPVSK
+2556 SGDNNYSPVSK
-2567 SSNAT
+2567 SANAT

-2577 IISAPDVTKYFHGS
+2577 IISAPDVTKYFHGP

-2600 NKGNVL
+2600 NKGNAL
-2606 ANKSVVIYINGVSYT
+2606 ANKSVVININGVPYT

-2627 GTASIALGLNSG
+2627 GVASIALGLNSG
-2639 VYNVTSTVDDESVD
+2639 VYNVTSTVDDETVD

-2675 QYYATFLDSQ
+2675 QYYATFLDSD
-2685 GKYLADGTTVQF
+2685 GKYLADGTTVLF
-2697 NINGVMYD
+2697 NINGVMYE

-2713 LARLN
+2713 LAKLN
-2718 INLPAGEYIITAMNP
+2718 INLVPGEYIITAMNP
-2733 VTGEKAANK
+2733 VTGDRTANN
-2742 ITVLATIVENRDLTK
+2742 ITVLPLLTENKDITK
-2757 YYKNATQYTVK
+2757 YYRNDTQYTVK
-2768 VLGADGKPVAAGET
+2768 VLGADGKAVGAGET
-2782 VTFNI
+2782 VRFNI
-2787 NGVMYKRTTDASGI
+2787 NGVFYERQTDASGI
-2801 AKININLAP
+2801 VKLNINLQAG
-2810 SDYIITAEYNG
+2810 DYIITAEYNG
-2821 FTVSNNIKVLPVLS
+2821 CMVSNNIKVLPILNATNIV
-2835 AEDIT
+2835 

-2849 KATLVDGQGKPYA
+2849 KANLVDGQGKPYA
-2862 GQSVTFNINGVFYNR
+2862 NQAVTFNINGVFYNR
-2877 STDSTGTAKLNINLM
+2877 ITDNNGQAKLNINLM

-2902 NGANIANTIKIS
+2902 NGSSIANTIKIS

>member
-1460 IITLELND
+1460 IIALELND

-1718 TVTVNGKDYEALVS
+1718 TVTVNGKDYKGDVS
-1732 AGFVTIPNLPA
+1732 AGFVNIPNLPA
-1743 GDYKADVLYSG
+1743 GDYEADVLYSG

-1778 ASAED
+1778 
-1783 VDVGDKVVVEVTG
+1783 V
-1796 IPADATG
+1796 
-1803 IITVTVNGKD
+1803 
-1813 YEALVSAGFVTIP
+1813 
-1826 NLPAGDYKADVLYSG
+1826 
-1841 DDKYVNKSTT
+1841 
-1851 VSFAVCKISEFD
+1851 
-1863 LNASAA
+1863 SAA

>member
-56 DSGSGSQASPYATL
+56 DSGSGSQESPYATL

-248 IIKGNTFKDMTGSY
+248 IIKGNTFKDMAGSY

-494 VVIGE
+494 AVIGE

-561 IRAQNGNGG
+561 IRAQNGNDG
-570 VSIDNL
+570 VIIDNL

-636 GGAAYYAQGDL
+636 GGAAYYAQDDL

-665 IAYAGGNYIT
+665 IAYAAGNYIT

-690 AQYRSSGSSP
+690 AQYRSSGSNP

-741 NGGAIY
+741 NGGALY

-832 MDGVYVGTGDI
+832 MDGVYIGTGDI
-843 INGEAT
+843 INGEST

-1046 GFANPMGGLSAFSGG
+1046 GFANPMSGLSAFSGG

-1111 DLEAIT
+1111 DLEAIS

-1203 WNPALSG
+1203 WNPSLSG

-1227 FFRAQSTGSL
+1227 FYRAQSTGSS
-1237 RKFDNC
+1237 REFDNC

-1732 AGFVTIPNLPA
+1732 AGFVNIPNLPA
-1743 GDYKADVLYSG
+1743 GDYEADVLYSG

-1778 ASAED
+1778 
-1783 VDVGDKVVVEVTG
+1783 V
-1796 IPADATG
+1796 
-1803 IITVTVNGKD
+1803 
-1813 YEALVSAGFVTIP
+1813 
-1826 NLPAGDYKADVLYSG
+1826 
-1841 DDKYVNKSTT
+1841 
-1851 VSFAVCKISEFD
+1851 
-1863 LNASAA
+1863 SAA

-2018 FTINAKDME
+2018 FTIHAKDME

-2201 DNEITTESDSY
+2201 DNEIKTESDSY

-2446 DKGGIAAFDLGKL
+2446 DKDGIAAFDLGKL

-2600 NKGNVL
+2600 NKGNAL

>member
-494 VVIGE
+494 AVIGE

-561 IRAQNGNGG
+561 IRAQNGNDG

-1460 IITLELND
+1460 IIALELND

-1718 TVTVNGKDYEALVS
+1718 TVTVNGKDYKGDVS

-1743 GDYKADVLYSG
+1743 GDYEADVLYSG

-1778 ASAED
+1778 
-1783 VDVGDKVVVEVTG
+1783 V
-1796 IPADATG
+1796 
-1803 IITVTVNGKD
+1803 
-1813 YEALVSAGFVTIP
+1813 
-1826 NLPAGDYKADVLYSG
+1826 
-1841 DDKYVNKSTT
+1841 
-1851 VSFAVCKISEFD
+1851 
-1863 LNASAA
+1863 SAA

>member
-494 VVIGE
+494 AVIGE

-561 IRAQNGNGG
+561 IRAQNGNDG

-1046 GFANPMGGLSAFSGG
+1046 GFANPMSGLSAFSGG

-1111 DLEAIT
+1111 DLEAIS

-1203 WNPALSG
+1203 WNPSLSG

-1227 FFRAQSTGSL
+1227 FYRAQSTGSS
-1237 RKFDNC
+1237 REFDNC
-1243 LFDNLEFLYIVST
+1243 LFDNIEFLYIVST

-1529 KVGEDAIITVTVDSD
+1529 KVGEDALITVTVDSD

-1676 EVSFAVSKISE
+1676 EVSFAVS
-1687 FDLNASAEDVD
+1687 
-1698 VGDKVVVEVTG
+1698 
-1709 IPADATGII
+1709 
-1718 TVTVNGKDYEALVS
+1718 
-1732 AGFVTIPNLPA
+1732 
-1743 GDYKADVLYSG
+1743 
-1754 DDKYVNKSTT
+1754 
-1764 VSFAVCKI
+1764 KI

-2902 NGANIANTIKIS
+2902 NGANIANTVKIS

>member
-1460 IITLELND
+1460 IIALELND

-1718 TVTVNGKDYEALVS
+1718 TVTVNGKDYKGDVS

-1743 GDYKADVLYSG
+1743 GDYEADVLYSG

-1778 ASAED
+1778 
-1783 VDVGDKVVVEVTG
+1783 V
-1796 IPADATG
+1796 
-1803 IITVTVNGKD
+1803 
-1813 YEALVSAGFVTIP
+1813 
-1826 NLPAGDYKADVLYSG
+1826 
-1841 DDKYVNKSTT
+1841 
-1851 VSFAVCKISEFD
+1851 
-1863 LNASAA
+1863 SAA

>member
-56 DSGSGSQASPYATL
+56 DSGSGSQESPYATL

-248 IIKGNTFKDMTGSY
+248 IIKGNTFKDMAGSY

-494 VVIGE
+494 AVIGE

-561 IRAQNGNGG
+561 IRAQNGNDG
-570 VSIDNL
+570 VSIDNS

-636 GGAAYYAQGDL
+636 GGAAYYAQDDL

-665 IAYAGGNYIT
+665 IAYAAGNYIT

-690 AQYRSSGSSP
+690 AQYRSSGSNP

-741 NGGAIY
+741 NGGALY

-832 MDGVYVGTGDI
+832 MDGVYIGTGDI
-843 INGEAT
+843 INGEST

-1046 GFANPMGGLSAFSGG
+1046 GFANPMSGLSAFSGG

-1111 DLEAIT
+1111 DLEAIS

-1203 WNPALSG
+1203 WNPSLSG

-1227 FFRAQSTGSL
+1227 FYRAQSTGSS
-1237 RKFDNC
+1237 REFDNC

-1718 TVTVNGKDYEALVS
+1718 TVTVNGKDYKGDVS
-1732 AGFVTIPNLPA
+1732 AGFVNIPNLPA
-1743 GDYKADVLYSG
+1743 GDYEADVLYSG

-1778 ASAED
+1778 
-1783 VDVGDKVVVEVTG
+1783 V
-1796 IPADATG
+1796 
-1803 IITVTVNGKD
+1803 
-1813 YEALVSAGFVTIP
+1813 
-1826 NLPAGDYKADVLYSG
+1826 
-1841 DDKYVNKSTT
+1841 
-1851 VSFAVCKISEFD
+1851 
-1863 LNASAA
+1863 SAA

-2018 FTINAKDME
+2018 FTIHAKDME

-2446 DKGGIAAFDLGKL
+2446 DKDGIAAFDLGKL

>member
-56 DSGSGSQASPYATL
+56 DSGSGSQESPYATL

-248 IIKGNTFKDMTGSY
+248 IIKGNTFKDMAGSY

-494 VVIGE
+494 AVIGE

-561 IRAQNGNGG
+561 IRAQNGNDG

-636 GGAAYYAQGDL
+636 GGAAYYAQDDL

-665 IAYAGGNYIT
+665 IAYAAGNYIT

-690 AQYRSSGSSP
+690 AQYRSSGSNP

-741 NGGAIY
+741 NGGALY

-832 MDGVYVGTGDI
+832 MDGVYIGTGDI

-1046 GFANPMGGLSAFSGG
+1046 GFANPMSGLSAFSGG

-1203 WNPALSG
+1203 WNPSLSG

-1559 DGTAVFTIS
+1559 DGTAVFIIS

-1718 TVTVNGKDYEALVS
+1718 TVTVNGKDYKGDVS
-1732 AGFVTIPNLPA
+1732 AGFVNIPNLPA
-1743 GDYKADVLYSG
+1743 GDYEADVLYSG

-1778 ASAED
+1778 
-1783 VDVGDKVVVEVTG
+1783 V
-1796 IPADATG
+1796 
-1803 IITVTVNGKD
+1803 
-1813 YEALVSAGFVTIP
+1813 
-1826 NLPAGDYKADVLYSG
+1826 
-1841 DDKYVNKSTT
+1841 
-1851 VSFAVCKISEFD
+1851 
-1863 LNASAA
+1863 SAA

-2018 FTINAKDME
+2018 FTIHAKDME

-2201 DNEITTESDSY
+2201 DNEIKTESDSY

-2446 DKGGIAAFDLGKL
+2446 DKDGIAAFDLGKL

-2591 ERFVVTVTD
+2591 EIFVVTVTD
-2600 NKGNVL
+2600 NKGNAL

>member
-56 DSGSGSQASPYATL
+56 DSGSGSQESPYATL

-248 IIKGNTFKDMTGSY
+248 IIKGNTFKDMAGSY

-494 VVIGE
+494 AVIGE

-561 IRAQNGNGG
+561 IRAQNGNDG

-576 RVINGTNQAIN
+576 RVINGTNQAIY

-636 GGAAYYAQGDL
+636 GGAAYYAQDDL

-665 IAYAGGNYIT
+665 IAYAAGNYIT

-690 AQYRSSGSSP
+690 AQYRSSGSNP

-741 NGGAIY
+741 NGGALY

-832 MDGVYVGTGDI
+832 MDGVYIGTGDI
-843 INGEAT
+843 INGEST

-1046 GFANPMGGLSAFSGG
+1046 GFANPMSGLSAFSGG

-1111 DLEAIT
+1111 DLEAIS

-1203 WNPALSG
+1203 WNPSLSG

-1227 FFRAQSTGSL
+1227 FYRAQSTGSS
-1237 RKFDNC
+1237 REFDNC

-1732 AGFVTIPNLPA
+1732 AGFVNIPNLPA
-1743 GDYKADVLYSG
+1743 GDY
-1754 DDKYVNKSTT
+1754 
-1764 VSFAVCKI
+1764 
-1772 SEFDLN
+1772 E
-1778 ASAED
+1778 
-1783 VDVGDKVVVEVTG
+1783 
-1796 IPADATG
+1796 
-1803 IITVTVNGKD
+1803 
-1813 YEALVSAGFVTIP
+1813 
-1826 NLPAGDYKADVLYSG
+1826 ADVLYSG

-1927 YSGDDKYTNKSTTVS
+1927 YSGDDKYNNKSTTVS

-2018 FTINAKDME
+2018 FTIHAKDME

-2201 DNEITTESDSY
+2201 DNEIKTESDSY

-2446 DKGGIAAFDLGKL
+2446 DKDGIAAFDLGKL

-2600 NKGNVL
+2600 NKGNAL

>member
-56 DSGSGSQASPYATL
+56 DSGSGSQESPYATL

-248 IIKGNTFKDMTGSY
+248 IIKGNTFKDMAGSY

-329 NAFVTFEDVEVTST
+329 NAFVTLEDVEVTST

-494 VVIGE
+494 AVIGE

-561 IRAQNGNGG
+561 IRAQNGNDG

-636 GGAAYYAQGDL
+636 GGAAYYAQDDL

-665 IAYAGGNYIT
+665 IAYAAGNYIT

-690 AQYRSSGSSP
+690 AQYRSSGSNP

-741 NGGAIY
+741 NGGALY

-832 MDGVYVGTGDI
+832 MDGVYIGTGDI

-1046 GFANPMGGLSAFSGG
+1046 GFANPMSGLSAFSGG

-1111 DLEAIT
+1111 DLEAIS

-1203 WNPALSG
+1203 WNPSLSG

-1227 FFRAQSTGSL
+1227 FYRAQSTGSS
-1237 RKFDNC
+1237 REFDNC

-1732 AGFVTIPNLPA
+1732 AGFVNIPNLPA

-1778 ASAED
+1778 
-1783 VDVGDKVVVEVTG
+1783 V
-1796 IPADATG
+1796 
-1803 IITVTVNGKD
+1803 
-1813 YEALVSAGFVTIP
+1813 
-1826 NLPAGDYKADVLYSG
+1826 
-1841 DDKYVNKSTT
+1841 
-1851 VSFAVCKISEFD
+1851 
-1863 LNASAA
+1863 SAA

-2018 FTINAKDME
+2018 FTIHAKDME

-2201 DNEITTESDSY
+2201 DNEIKTESDSY

-2446 DKGGIAAFDLGKL
+2446 DKDGIAAFDLGKL

-2600 NKGNVL
+2600 NKGNAL

-2840 MKYRDGTQF
+2840 MKYCDGTQF

>member
-56 DSGSGSQASPYATL
+56 DSGSGSQESPYATL

-292 STGSNGGIIFF
+292 SNGGIIFF

-494 VVIGE
+494 AVIGE

-561 IRAQNGNGG
+561 IRAQNGNDG
-570 VSIDNL
+570 VIIDNL

-636 GGAAYYAQGDL
+636 GGAAYYAQDDL

-665 IAYAGGNYIT
+665 IAYAAGNYIT

-832 MDGVYVGTGDI
+832 MDGVYIGTGDI

-1718 TVTVNGKDYEALVS
+1718 TVTVNGKDYKGDVS
-1732 AGFVTIPNLPA
+1732 AGFVN
-1743 GDYKADVLYSG
+1743 
-1754 DDKYVNKSTT
+1754 
-1764 VSFAVCKI
+1764 
-1772 SEFDLN
+1772 
-1778 ASAED
+1778 
-1783 VDVGDKVVVEVTG
+1783 
-1796 IPADATG
+1796 
-1803 IITVTVNGKD
+1803 
-1813 YEALVSAGFVTIP
+1813 IP

-2069 GNNIVYEG
+2069 GNDIVYEG
-2077 NGNGTNVTNALRVSN
+2077 NGNGANVTNALRVSN
-2092 SKGVVVSYNEFDI
+2092 SKDVVVSYNKFDI

-2119 GSGNWVSAPISEGI
+2119 GSGNWVSTPISEGI

-2141 ELSGNEI
+2141 ELSANEI

-2524 DGKNYTAPVKDGKAT
+2524 GGKNYTAPVKDGKAT

-2892 PGEYIITSSY
+2892 PGQYIITSSY

>member
-56 DSGSGSQASPYATL
+56 DSGSGSQESPYATL

-248 IIKGNTFKDMTGSY
+248 IIKGNTFKDMAGSY

-494 VVIGE
+494 AVIGE

-561 IRAQNGNGG
+561 IRAQNGNDG

-636 GGAAYYAQGDL
+636 GGAAYYAQDDL

-665 IAYAGGNYIT
+665 IAYAAGNYIT

-832 MDGVYVGTGDI
+832 MDGVYIGTGDI
-843 INGEAT
+843 INGEST

-1046 GFANPMGGLSAFSGG
+1046 GFANPMSGLSAFSGG

-1111 DLEAIT
+1111 DLEAIS

-1203 WNPALSG
+1203 WNPSLSG

-1227 FFRAQSTGSL
+1227 FYRAQSTGSS
-1237 RKFDNC
+1237 REFDNC

-1718 TVTVNGKDYEALVS
+1718 TVTVNGKDYKGDVS
-1732 AGFVTIPNLPA
+1732 AGFVNIPNLPA
-1743 GDYKADVLYSG
+1743 GDYEADVLYSG

-1778 ASAED
+1778 
-1783 VDVGDKVVVEVTG
+1783 V
-1796 IPADATG
+1796 
-1803 IITVTVNGKD
+1803 
-1813 YEALVSAGFVTIP
+1813 
-1826 NLPAGDYKADVLYSG
+1826 
-1841 DDKYVNKSTT
+1841 
-1851 VSFAVCKISEFD
+1851 
-1863 LNASAA
+1863 SAA

-2018 FTINAKDME
+2018 FTIHAKDME

-2446 DKGGIAAFDLGKL
+2446 DKDGIAAFDLGKL

-2600 NKGNVL
+2600 NKGNAL

>member
-56 DSGSGSQASPYATL
+56 DSGSGSQESPYATL

-248 IIKGNTFKDMTGSY
+248 IIKGNTFKDMAGSY

-494 VVIGE
+494 AVIGE

-636 GGAAYYAQGDL
+636 GGAAYYAQDDL

-665 IAYAGGNYIT
+665 IAYAAGNYIT

-690 AQYRSSGSSP
+690 AQYRSSGSNP

-832 MDGVYVGTGDI
+832 MDGVYIGTGDI
-843 INGEAT
+843 INGEST

-1046 GFANPMGGLSAFSGG
+1046 GFANPMSGLSAFSGG

-1203 WNPALSG
+1203 WNPSLSG

-1227 FFRAQSTGSL
+1227 FFRAQSTGSS
-1237 RKFDNC
+1237 REFDNC

-1718 TVTVNGKDYEALVS
+1718 TVTVNGKDYKGDVS
-1732 AGFVTIPNLPA
+1732 AGFVNIPNLPA
-1743 GDYKADVLYSG
+1743 GDYEADVLYSG

-1778 ASAED
+1778 
-1783 VDVGDKVVVEVTG
+1783 V
-1796 IPADATG
+1796 
-1803 IITVTVNGKD
+1803 
-1813 YEALVSAGFVTIP
+1813 
-1826 NLPAGDYKADVLYSG
+1826 
-1841 DDKYVNKSTT
+1841 
-1851 VSFAVCKISEFD
+1851 
-1863 LNASAA
+1863 SAA

-2018 FTINAKDME
+2018 FTIHAKDME

-2446 DKGGIAAFDLGKL
+2446 DKDGIAAFDLGKL

-2600 NKGNVL
+2600 NKGNAL

>member
-56 DSGSGSQASPYATL
+56 DSGSGSQESPYATL

-248 IIKGNTFKDMTGSY
+248 IIKGNTFKDMAGSY

-494 VVIGE
+494 AVIGE

-561 IRAQNGNGG
+561 IRAQNGNDG

-636 GGAAYYAQGDL
+636 GGAAYYAQDDL

-665 IAYAGGNYIT
+665 IAYAAGNYIT

-690 AQYRSSGSSP
+690 AQYRSSGSNP

-741 NGGAIY
+741 NGGALY

-832 MDGVYVGTGDI
+832 MDGVYIGTGDI
-843 INGEAT
+843 INGEST

-1046 GFANPMGGLSAFSGG
+1046 GFANPMSGLSAFSGG

-1111 DLEAIT
+1111 DLEAIS

-1203 WNPALSG
+1203 WNPSLSG

-1227 FFRAQSTGSL
+1227 FYRAQSTGSS
-1237 RKFDNC
+1237 REFDNC

-1718 TVTVNGKDYEALVS
+1718 TVTVNGKDYKGDVS
-1732 AGFVTIPNLPA
+1732 AGFVNIPNLPA
-1743 GDYKADVLYSG
+1743 GDYEADVLYSG

-1778 ASAED
+1778 
-1783 VDVGDKVVVEVTG
+1783 V
-1796 IPADATG
+1796 
-1803 IITVTVNGKD
+1803 
-1813 YEALVSAGFVTIP
+1813 
-1826 NLPAGDYKADVLYSG
+1826 
-1841 DDKYVNKSTT
+1841 
-1851 VSFAVCKISEFD
+1851 
-1863 LNASAA
+1863 SAA

-2018 FTINAKDME
+2018 FTIHAKDME

-2201 DNEITTESDSY
+2201 DNEIKTESDSY

-2446 DKGGIAAFDLGKL
+2446 DKDGIAAFDLGKL

-2600 NKGNVL
+2600 NKGNAL

>member
-1203 WNPALSG
+1203 WNPSLSG

-1460 IITLELND
+1460 IIALELND

-1778 ASAED
+1778 
-1783 VDVGDKVVVEVTG
+1783 V
-1796 IPADATG
+1796 
-1803 IITVTVNGKD
+1803 
-1813 YEALVSAGFVTIP
+1813 
-1826 NLPAGDYKADVLYSG
+1826 
-1841 DDKYVNKSTT
+1841 
-1851 VSFAVCKISEFD
+1851 
-1863 LNASAA
+1863 SAA